1 MAQKIS
7 VDWPMA
13 GRNLTAH
20 LFTVCSLALVVSGC
34 GGGGGGG
41 GGTGGNPPSTPP
53 TTYTVGGT
61 VSGLS
66 GSGLI
71 IQNGA
76 DTLTLSANGPF
87 TFPTAAG
94 NAASYF
100 VHILGQP
107 RNPVQTCT
115 VSRGAGTIAGSNVTN
130 VAVTCTTNTY
140 TVGVSVAGLRGTG
153 LILQNSGGDDLAI
166 NADGAF
172 TFPAVT
178 DGSGY
183 NVTVLTQPTADPTQ
197 TCRVGNGSGTI
208 QGSNVVSV
216 HVQCSWTKQFG
227 TIDHDEAAAV
237 ATDSAGNIYV
247 VGRTYGVMDGSNA
260 GAWDIFVIKYAPSG
274 ATLWTQQFGTAQQD
288 SASGIAI
295 DANDNV
301 YVTGWT
307 FGAFEGANVGQADL
321 FLAKFNAGGNQ
332 QWIRQLGT
340 TSWDESHGVALDS
353 TGIYVAGFTSG
364 SLDGNTSAGSAD
376 LFITKYNDSGTRL
389 WTRQYGALSNDT
401 AHAIAADGNGSVY
414 VAGSTQNNLDGV
426 HAGAGDMFI
435 VKYDANGN
443 RQWTRQRGSSETE
456 EAYAIALDTQGFVY
470 VTGSTMGGLDGNQ
483 NGGGTDVLPA
493 DLFVVKYQSDGTYV
507 WTRQFGSD
515 RPDNAYGIAIDAG
528 DNVYVT
534 GGTRGELDGNINPIG
549 DHQGFLI
556 KYSSAGDRQWSR
568 QFGGNQMDAPKGV
581 AIHNDEG
588 IYIAGTTSSGID
600 GSPGLDFNL
609 HIGGWD
615 AFIVRYDSDGIRQ

>member
-1 MAQKIS
+1 MHL
-7 VDWPMA
+7 
-13 GRNLTAH
+13 NFTA
-20 LFTVCSLALVVSGC
+20 SLCALLLLAGC

-41 GGTGGNPPSTPP
+41 GGGNPPSTQP

-66 GSGLI
+66 GSGLVL
-71 IQNGA
+71 QNNA
-76 DTLTLSANGPF
+76 DTLTISANGPF

-94 NAASYF
+94 NATSYF
-100 VHILGQP
+100 VQVLGQP
-107 RNPVQTCT
+107 SNPVQTCT
-115 VSRGAGTIAGSNVTN
+115 LSGGTGTISTSNVTN
-130 VAVTCTTNTY
+130 VTVACTTNTF
-140 TVGVSVAGLRGTG
+140 TVGVAVLGLRGTG

-166 NADGAF
+166 DADGSF
-172 TFPAVT
+172 TFPPLT

-183 NVTVLTQPTADPTQ
+183 NVAVLTQPTVDPAQ
-197 TCRVGNGSGTI
+197 TCRVSDGNGTI
-208 QGSNVVSV
+208 QGGDVLHIQVW
-216 HVQCSWTKQFG
+216 CSWTKQFG
-227 TIDHDEAAAV
+227 TTDHDEAAAV

-247 VGRTYGVMDGSNA
+247 VGRTYGAMSGGNA
-260 GAWDIFVIKYAPSG
+260 GSWDIFVTKYDADG
-274 ATLWTQQFGTAQQD
+274 TTLWTHQFGSDQQD
-288 SASGIAI
+288 DASGIAI

-307 FGAFEGANVGQADL
+307 FGGLEGTNIGQADL
-321 FLAKFNAGGNQ
+321 FLAKFNASGNQ
-332 QWIRQLGT
+332 QWLRQLGT

-353 TGIYVAGFTSG
+353 TGIYVTGFTSG
-364 SLDGNTSAGSAD
+364 SLDGNTSAGSED
-376 LFITKYNDSGTRL
+376 LFVTKYNDSGARL
-389 WTRQYGALSNDT
+389 WTRQYGALSNDV
-401 AHAIAADGNGSVY
+401 ARAVAADGNGSVY
-414 VAGSTQNNLDGV
+414 VAGLTQNSLDGA
-426 HAGAGDMFI
+426 HAGKGDLII
-435 VKYDANGN
+435 VKYDADGN

-493 DLFVVKYQSDGTYV
+493 DLFVVKYQSDGIYE

-528 DNVYVT
+528 DNIYVT

-549 DHQGFLI
+549 DYQGFLI

-568 QFGGNQMDAPKGV
+568 QFGGTQMDAPRGV

-588 IYIAGTTSSGID
+588 IYVVGTTSSGID
-600 GSPGLDFNL
+600 GSPGLDLNA
-609 HIGGWD
+609 HIGGFD
-615 AFIVRYDSDGIRQ
+615 AFIVRYDSDGVKQ